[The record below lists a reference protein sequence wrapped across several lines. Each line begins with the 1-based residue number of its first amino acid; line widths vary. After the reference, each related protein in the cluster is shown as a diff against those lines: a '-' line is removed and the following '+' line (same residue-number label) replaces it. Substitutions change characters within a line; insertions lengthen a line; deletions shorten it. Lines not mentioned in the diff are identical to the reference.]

1 MVDAKLVVVGGT
13 AQFDQIDLKLPVV
26 IGRGSDVDLA
36 LTDELISRR
45 HAEIFEDKGRLL
57 VRDLG
62 SRNGTFVNNCR
73 IQEVSSLEPEQ
84 LLTLG
89 TMTFRAI
96 YVPNEALELES
107 LQSTETVRINFNE
120 TEPILQPSRAEDLS
134 RVSTVNDLP
143 PQDDIET
150 VDLDEYV
157 KRRDSCELP
166 VEIAARKSE
175 YARMGSEAETPRRAE
190 PLFPVSELLEN
201 TAEFLKRRFPK

>member
-157 KRRDSCELP
+157 KRRDSSELP

-190 PLFPVSELLEN
+190 PLFPLSELLEN